1 MLRCILVSSYLSG
14 SEGKNKLRYFER
26 LDTALREMGHRLLL
40 LNTES
45 KQVQSA
51 CDTAHLP
58 VFIEKAHH
66 LRLEGCLNEEALAPS
81 VRHAASID
89 AGEWRRDPLAD
100 AVRALFFRAYLRELV
115 REYDPALCVFWHQF
129 NSLHYSM
136 PDFCTGLG
144 IPMLYAEYGSLPATI
159 AFDSEGQMAE
169 SWAARR
175 SDDFLNL
182 PVSDEELSR
191 ARRFLELARKQKR
204 TRKPLTAPASIQA
217 VSEAAARSGRRLV
230 FYAGQHDYKT
240 GMAPRSLPNAE
251 LHSPFFEST
260 ADALRHLCAIAEE
273 RNWHILFKPHPLAG
287 HLLKRADMPGT
298 DWLDVVPGADIF
310 ECMHAAAVT
319 LTIVSQVS
327 YMALLHNRPCV
338 LLGRNQL
345 SGKGC
350 LYEPSSRENVGDL
363 IDEAIGAGL
372 TQQRRDAWI
381 KHSAQLLGHALYAFE
396 EDVEPI
402 IGRDVH
408 EAASFLVEYAEK
420 ASADHKAPSAES
432 VGRPFGDDLADDETA
447 RYLGKRYA
455 LLRRIDP
462 VAGPLLKGFTGLL
475 APLLRRPGS

>member
-1 MLRCILVSSYLSG
+1 M
-14 SEGKNKLRYFER
+14 
-26 LDTALREMGHRLLL
+26 
-40 LNTES
+40 
-45 KQVQSA
+45 
-51 CDTAHLP
+51 
-58 VFIEKAHH
+58 
-66 LRLEGCLNEEALAPS
+66 
-81 VRHAASID
+81 
-89 AGEWRRDPLAD
+89 
-100 AVRALFFRAYLRELV
+100 

-191 ARRFLELARKQKR
+191 TRRFLELARKQKR

-327 YMALLHNRPCV
+327 YMAILHDRPCV

-350 LYEPSSRENVGDL
+350 LYEPSSREKAGGR

-372 TQQRRDAWI
+372 TREQREAWF
-381 KHSAQLLGHALYAFE
+381 KHAAQLLGHALYAFE
-396 EDVEPI
+396 EEVERSSAVTCTRRLPFLSSTPKRLRRTIRHRVLNPLGGLLVTTWPTTKPRGTWGNVMRFCGASIPSPGHSSRASRGFWPRSSGDVEAN
-402 IGRDVH
+402 VQN
-408 EAASFLVEYAEK
+408 
-420 ASADHKAPSAES
+420 
-432 VGRPFGDDLADDETA
+432 
-447 RYLGKRYA
+447 
-455 LLRRIDP
+455 
-462 VAGPLLKGFTGLL
+462 
-475 APLLRRPGS
+475 